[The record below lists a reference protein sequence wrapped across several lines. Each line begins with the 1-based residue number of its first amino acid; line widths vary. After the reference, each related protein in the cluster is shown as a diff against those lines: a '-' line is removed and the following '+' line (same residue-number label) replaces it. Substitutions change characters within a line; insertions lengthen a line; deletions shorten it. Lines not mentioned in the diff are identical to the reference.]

1 MAIADLLTNVLHM
14 LFAGLWTGSVLFV
27 SIAGMPADGV
37 DPLRY
42 VSRAS
47 ALVLFLTGGHMAGT
61 RYTIESLT
69 GTTAG
74 WAVLSMLLL
83 WAALAGLVEVAASRY
98 EDGGPEAATTLF
110 RAAGVVA
117 ALLLIDGGL
126 LAAGL

>member
-1 MAIADLLTNVLHM
+1 MAIADLVTHALHL

-27 SIAGMPADGV
+27 ALAGVPADGV

-42 VSRAS
+42 ISRAS
-47 ALVLFLTGGHMAGT
+47 ALVLLLTGGHLAGT
-61 RYTIESLT
+61 RYTAESLT

-74 WAVLSMLLL
+74 WAVLAMLVL
-83 WAALAGLVEVAASRY
+83 WLALAGLTEVAASKH
-98 EDGGPEAATTLF
+98 EDGGPEASATLF
-110 RAAGVVA
+110 RVAGVVA

>member
-1 MAIADLLTNVLHM
+1 MAIADLVTNALHL

-27 SIAGMPADGV
+27 ALVGLPDGGV

-47 ALVLFLTGGHMAGT
+47 ALVLLLTGGHLAGT
-61 RYTIESLT
+61 RYTAESLT

-74 WAVLSMLLL
+74 WAVLAMVLL
-83 WAALAGLVEVAASRY
+83 WLVLAGLTEVAASKH
-98 EDGGPEAATTLF
+98 EDGGPAAARPLF

-117 ALLLIDGGL
+117 VLVLIDAGL
-126 LAAGL
+126 LAGGL